1 MSVPIPCTFIIL
13 FVFSF
18 FQIRLRVGMYSVFIS
33 DWIDVFGRDNVLVMK
48 MEDFNGANKTAAYEI
63 VLKYLNISKFNK

>member
-1 MSVPIPCTFIIL
+1 
-13 FVFSF
+13 
-18 FQIRLRVGMYSVFIS
+18 MYSVFIS